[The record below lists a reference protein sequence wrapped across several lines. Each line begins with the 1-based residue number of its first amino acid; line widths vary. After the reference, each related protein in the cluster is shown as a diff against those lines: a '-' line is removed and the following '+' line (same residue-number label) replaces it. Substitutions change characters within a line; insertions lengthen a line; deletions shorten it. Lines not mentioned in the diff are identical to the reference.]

1 MIGDTELG
9 NLRRLYYSLLV
20 RLLWREPEAEWVASL
35 AEGIKERARAA
46 GGLNER
52 MGEGWN
58 LIGEFL
64 ENNEPEAV
72 AQEFTDLFLG
82 PFGAQVNAYES
93 YYLIGHL
100 FKEPLIAVRDFMGRV
115 GLEKKPEEYAEPE
128 DVIAFELEIMNWL
141 VGKQLGANNSDE
153 EEGWVLSQAE
163 FLKKHLLI
171 WGPACSKD
179 IGAAEAADFYKGVA
193 AILGGFL
200 ELERLHF
207 HGFGPDKIETIE
219 EARRRYGSK
228 PAWRGTTFDPEGAG
242 GLPGA
247 PGS

>member
-1 MIGDTELG
+1 MPFSFFSYALFLD
-9 NLRRLYYSLLV
+9 
-20 RLLWREPEAEWVASL
+20 RLLDASDFPDSSFVTAAIEGGVEPPVDDPVYL
-35 AEGIKERARAA
+35 
-46 GGLNER
+46 
-52 MGEGWN
+52 
-58 LIGEFL
+58 
-64 ENNEPEAV
+64 V
-72 AQEFTDLFLG
+72 LG
-82 PFGAQVNAYES
+82 PVGAQVNAYES